1 MLQAAEDIAKHYW
14 GEAGPLQNVSEKPGL
29 ATLARMFTMAVF
41 QAPLAEDIELLAG
54 AGLEVYSVRLACPTN
69 FSLMDIFRLPF
80 HKLCLLLAGRV
91 VGLRPYNQQHGV
103 CHGDDL
109 LYLVSKRELLHSSS
123 LRLVMFV

>member
-1 MLQAAEDIAKHYW
+1 MLQAAEDIAKHYCV
-14 GEAGPLQNVSEKPGL
+14 EARPLQDVNSQKPAL

-109 LYLVSKRELLHSSS
+109 LYLVR
-123 LRLVMFV
+123 